1 MLLDIVFTEQREV
14 EEGGEGEG
22 GRRGTRNLTPFKD
35 DVADKQPVVRSF
47 LLQLLLEHDTEKVKG
62 HLKTYFNRCQQALVG
77 GMGVDQELSLLCV
90 QCFENSFD
98 KQYSSLSLESKTGV
112 IVRDKML
119 TTAADG
125 LVHSA
130 GFSEHTVSLDLL
142 ESVARMRYC
151 LQVVTELLQLHA
163 NRQGGTQFLYGHV
176 VHQLLEETRLACT
189 NTEINTIDTTGKV
202 NTTGPIVYLLKL
214 LVSQGGFSCLSK
226 IVKDPQFNWI
236 VPKELEQEKEQ
247 KTLDPFVIY
256 NPVYAPVREEMSAA
270 AYGRDYKDLEEHT
283 AALQPQECVPFL
295 LSVYEVYTMSR
306 VSANLGKQLL
316 QETITKM
323 NDLVVNCK
331 ALSREVCVVYF
342 VLEGQSILSSYAD
355 ESHGQEDG
363 VK

>member
-1 MLLDIVFTEQREV
+1 LCFGQSSVPEDDLIIMLLDIVFTEQREV

-98 KQYSSLSLESKTGV
+98 KQYSSLSLESKTEM
-112 IVRDKML
+112 IVRDRML
-119 TTAADG
+119 TTATDG

-176 VHQLLEETRLACT
+176 VHQLLEETR
-189 NTEINTIDTTGKV
+189 
-202 NTTGPIVYLLKL
+202 Y
-214 LVSQGGFSCLSK
+214 
-226 IVKDPQFNWI
+226 
-236 VPKELEQEKEQ
+236 
-247 KTLDPFVIY
+247 
-256 NPVYAPVREEMSAA
+256 
-270 AYGRDYKDLEEHT
+270 
-283 AALQPQECVPFL
+283 
-295 LSVYEVYTMSR
+295 
-306 VSANLGKQLL
+306 
-316 QETITKM
+316 
-323 NDLVVNCK
+323 
-331 ALSREVCVVYF
+331 
-342 VLEGQSILSSYAD
+342 
-355 ESHGQEDG
+355 
-363 VK
+363 